1 MDFNLN
7 PSMLNEVS
15 KCQSV
20 KLILNKTLK
29 TYKTFFSNTN
39 LANL

>member
-20 KLILNKTLK
+20 KVVKLILNKTHK
-29 TYKTFFSNTN
+29 TYKTFFLTRI
-39 LANL
+39 

>member
-1 MDFNLN
+1 MDLLK
-7 PSMLNEVS
+7 PCYGLNEVS

-29 TYKTFFSNTN
+29 TYKTFFF
-39 LANL
+39 